1 MKTRLFFAI
10 TLTVSLLTSSFA
22 FADELSVEI
31 NGQKIDTE
39 SIVVNDRTLVPVRT
53 ISEALNCDI
62 AWDGETKGVNIYK
75 NNRIYT
81 MWLEHDTAFKL
92 SPTSLEG
99 FYDLDTPPIIIND
112 RTMLP
117 LRAIGELLGAEVGWN
132 NETKTASLTLAVT
145 EENNAGIAEK
155 LLAYEKAMKESY
167 EAYDRYV
174 HGETEKVNA
183 VIKLKNG
190 KSIEL
195 ELYPELAPET
205 VENFVELVEKDFY
218 DGLIFHRVISGFMV
232 QGGGYDVNGKEPQ
245 TSNIY
250 GEFISNGF
258 FNLLKHER
266 GVISMARTPIPDSAS
281 SQFFIMHEASP
292 HLDGEY
298 AAFGRVTSGIE
309 VIDEIASAKTD
320 SNDKPIED
328 IVIESVTITQ

>member
-1 MKTRLFFAI
+1 MKKILLLAVA
-10 TLTVSLLTSSFA
+10 LTASLLTSSLA
-22 FADELSVEI
+22 FADGLSVEI
-31 NGQKIDTE
+31 NGSKVDTD
-39 SIVVNDRTLVPVRT
+39 SIVMNDRTLVPVRT

-62 AWDGETKGVNIYK
+62 AWDGDTKGVNIYK

-81 MWLEHDTAFKL
+81 MWLEHNTAFKL

-132 NETKTASLTLAVT
+132 DETKTASLTMPVT
-145 EENNAGIAEK
+145 EENNEGIAEK
-155 LLAYEKAMKESY
+155 LIPYEKAMKESY
-167 EAYDRYV
+167 EAYDKYV
-174 HGETEKVNA
+174 HGKAETVNVA
-183 VIKLKNG
+183 IKLKNG

-205 VENFVELVEKDFY
+205 VKNFVELIEKDFY
-218 DGLIFHRVISGFMV
+218 NGLIFHRVISDFMV
-232 QGGGYDVNGKEPQ
+232 QGGGYDVDGNEP
-245 TSNIY
+245 TSLNIY

-266 GVISMARTPIPDSAS
+266 GVISMARTSIPNSAS
-281 SQFFIMHEASP
+281 SQFFIVHKDSP

-298 AAFGRVTSGIE
+298 AAFGKVTNGIE

-320 SNDKPIED
+320 TNDKPIED
-328 IVIESVTITQ
+328 IVIESVTVIQ